1 MIAVTKLLKNMT
13 GEKNTSGAPENRP
26 IMVSAPGFL
35 TFIRPIAQKSAY
47 IGAAAILRSPNRV
60 VCITSGMVIPPQSV
74 IAAER
79 IARKTKSLT

>member
-1 MIAVTKLLKNMT
+1 MT

-47 IGAAAILRSPNRV
+47 IGVAAMLRSPNRV